1 MDNVEIVNTTSE
13 NELTNQETQA
23 TQQETSQEAFSDGMT
38 EQVSNVSTE
47 AAPLPVVTEQAE
59 ILEVIESPVAE
70 IVEGEDTTV
79 PVEVA
84 AKSEI
89 VETVTETASVEEDL
103 AKLKDV
109 VIETELEEE
118 VDKKSARH
126 QHFENVYQQLK
137 LAKENNESIE
147 VFVKSRIKGGL
158 RVIYKEMPLFLPA
171 SHFSMKRIPLEQ
183 DLRDVCGKTIDV
195 TIHEL
200 EEKEDGRKTVI
211 VSRKQHLL
219 KNTWEILNIGDL
231 IEGKVSSVTSF
242 GVFVDI
248 GGVEGLI
255 HISRLS
261 QVRTDDPSK
270 LFKRGDT
277 IRAVVVE
284 LDKERGRIGLS
295 RKETEES
302 PWQNIEQEFPV
313 GSIHSGKVRRFTDFG
328 AYLELRPG
336 IDGLLRTG
344 EMSWTKRVRK
354 PSELFKVGDFIDV
367 SILSISEEKRSISLS
382 LKRTLPNPWKEISE
396 KYSVGKEFEGIVS
409 FVMQKGA
416 IVTIN
421 DELDG
426 FMPRSK
432 MKNMGTG
439 NKIPYQAGD
448 KIAVTIADIVPDEES
463 LILAPVNE
471 KSVASH
477 INQDRPQKRGNKST
491 NSIPQAD
498 KAKGNESGTF
508 TFGDMLS
515 EQMKDS
521 LIIQS

>member
-1 MDNVEIVNTTSE
+1 MDNAEIVNTTNE

-23 TQQETSQEAFSDGMT
+23 AQQESASNNIIEQTDSDTPETATQEIIA
-38 EQVSNVSTE
+38 EQPLSPE
-47 AAPLPVVTEQAE
+47 AEE
-59 ILEVIESPVAE
+59 GPVAE
-70 IVEGEDTTV
+70 IKESEEIAT

-84 AKSEI
+84 ATTVAAGEESAAPA
-89 VETVTETASVEEDL
+89 VEPDL
-103 AKLKDV
+103 EKLEAV
-109 VIETELEEE
+109 VIDTKLDEESE
-118 VDKKSARH
+118 RKSARQ
-126 QHFENVYQQLK
+126 QHFENVFQQLK
-137 LAKENNESIE
+137 LAKDNNESIE

-158 RVIYKEMPLFLPA
+158 RVVYEEMPLFLPA

-219 KNTWEILNIGDL
+219 KSTWDILNIGDL
-231 IEGKVSSVTSF
+231 IEGKISSVTSF

-261 QVRTDDPSK
+261 HIRTEDPTK
-270 LFKRGDT
+270 DFKRGET

-295 RKETEES
+295 RKEIEDS
-302 PWQNIEQEFPV
+302 PWQNIEQDFPI
-313 GSIHSGKVRRFTDFG
+313 GSLHSGIIRRFTDFG
-328 AYLELRPG
+328 AFIELRPG

-344 EMSWTKRVRK
+344 EMSWTKRIRK
-354 PSELFKVGDFIDV
+354 PSELFKIGDSIET
-367 SILSISEEKRSISLS
+367 SILAVSEEKRSVTLS
-382 LKRTLPNPWKEISE
+382 LKRIQPNPWNDIAEQ
-396 KYSVGKEFEGIVS
+396 YPVGKEFEGVVS

-421 DELDG
+421 NELDG

-432 MKNMGTG
+432 MKQIEVG
-439 NKIPYQAGD
+439 NRIPYQAGD
-448 KIAVTIADIVPDEES
+448 KIAVTIADVVPDKES
-463 LILAPVNE
+463 LILAPVLDAATIAAAQ
-471 KSVASH
+471 S
-477 INQDRPQKRGNKST
+477 NQERAPRKGNRQQSA
-491 NSIPQAD
+491 IPPQAQGKD
-498 KAKGNESGTF
+498 ESGTF
-508 TFGDMLS
+508 TLSDMLS

-521 LIIQS
+521 LLSQP